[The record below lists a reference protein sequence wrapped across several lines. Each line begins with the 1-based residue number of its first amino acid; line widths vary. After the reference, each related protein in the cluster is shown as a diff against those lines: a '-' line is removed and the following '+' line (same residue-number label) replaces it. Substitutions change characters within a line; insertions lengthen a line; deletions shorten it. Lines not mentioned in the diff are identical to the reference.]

1 MARTKKP
8 KGSSRLAQMWQVF
21 QMTRRYDKSVVGL
34 LLLAVLLPTG
44 AGVAAGLILSSGNVF
59 TLVIWIIVGV
69 MLGLLI
75 GLIVLGRRA
84 ERAAYSQL
92 EGQPGAVGAVI
103 KSALK
108 RSWIAEEMPVAI
120 NAKTKDAI
128 YRAVGRGGVALIAE
142 GPISRT
148 QRLVDDEKRK
158 TAKILPNVPI
168 TVLTVGP
175 DEESVKLYK
184 LGWQLTKIKPAL
196 TKSEVRV
203 VSNRLA
209 SLGTNVPIPKGI
221 DPYKVRPSRAR

>member
-21 QMTRRYDKSVVGL
+21 KMTRRYDKNIVGL
-34 LLLAVLLPTG
+34 LLLSLLVPTG
-44 AGVAAGLILSSGNVF
+44 AGVLAGVLLSNGNVF

-69 MLGLLI
+69 MLGLLV

-84 ERAAYSQL
+84 ERAAYSQI
-92 EGQPGAVGAVI
+92 EGQPGAVGAVM
-103 KSALK
+103 KSVVK

-120 NAKTKDAI
+120 NPKTKDAI

-142 GPISRT
+142 GPIART

-168 TVLTVGP
+168 TVVTVGP

-184 LGWQLTKIKPAL
+184 LGWKLTKIKHAL

-209 SLGTNVPIPKGI
+209 SLGTNVPIPKGV

>member
-34 LLLAVLLPTG
+34 LLLAFLLPTG
-44 AGVAAGLILSSGNVF
+44 AGVAAGLILSGGNVF

-128 YRAVGRGGVALIAE
+128 
-142 GPISRT
+142 
-148 QRLVDDEKRK
+148 
-158 TAKILPNVPI
+158 
-168 TVLTVGP
+168 
-175 DEESVKLYK
+175 
-184 LGWQLTKIKPAL
+184 
-196 TKSEVRV
+196 
-203 VSNRLA
+203 
-209 SLGTNVPIPKGI
+209 
-221 DPYKVRPSRAR
+221 

>member
-8 KGSSRLAQMWQVF
+8 KGPSRLAQMWQVF

-34 LLLAVLLPTG
+34 LLLSFLLP
-44 AGVAAGLILSSGNVF
+44 VAAGVVTGVLLGNGNVF
-59 TLVIWIIVGV
+59 TLVIWILVGV

-75 GLIVLGRRA
+75 ALIVLGRRA
-84 ERAAYSQL
+84 ERAAYSQI
-92 EGQPGAVGAVI
+92 EGQPGAVGAVM

-108 RSWIAEEMPVAI
+108 RSWVAEELPVAI
-120 NAKTKDAI
+120 NPKTKDAI

-142 GPISRT
+142 GPIART

-168 TVLTVGP
+168 TVVTVGP

-203 VSNRLA
+203 VVNRLS